1 MNLARISELT
11 NLINGWN
18 SKLQKFRNRIENLQK
33 EIVNTD
39 SLQERLEYAAEAAK
53 RRTEALSSLGVRE
66 GFLERII
73 QPVCQLPDCSG
84 VGTVVKN
91 EISDME
97 EKVRQTNDNIWWAD
111 QEKKRLET
119 EDEVCPQ

>member
-1 MNLARISELT
+1 MS
-11 NLINGWN
+11 
-18 SKLQKFRNRIENLQK
+18 SMQ
-33 EIVNTD
+33 D
-39 SLQERLEYAAEAAK
+39 RLEFAAEAAK
-53 RRTEALSSLGVRE
+53 RRTSALSSLGLRQD
-66 GFLERII
+66 FLEEII
-73 QPVCQLPDCSG
+73 MPFYYLPDCSG

-119 EDEVCPQ
+119 EDEICPQ